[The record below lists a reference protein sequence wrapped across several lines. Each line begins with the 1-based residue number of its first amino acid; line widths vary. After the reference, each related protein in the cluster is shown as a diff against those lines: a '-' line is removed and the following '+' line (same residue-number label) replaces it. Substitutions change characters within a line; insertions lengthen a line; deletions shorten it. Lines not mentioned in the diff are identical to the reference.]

1 MEGTGRSR
9 PHEFDPVLVWIG
21 ALVFCAGAISAL
33 GWLFHQEPLLLV
45 SSRFPTTRYNTSL
58 ALMALGAGQIALG
71 RRSMVAS
78 AVFGALV
85 AAVAFL
91 TLWQHLFDA
100 NLGID
105 EYFVSDFL
113 AARGNAP
120 SPGHPGRMGLG
131 TATCLLAL
139 GLAITLSRFDAAWS
153 TVGGLIAFAGVVS
166 VITIGAILFDIS
178 RPISAQIGGGLG
190 AHAAGL
196 VTLSAAALMQWC
208 SRSGSHE
215 LGRPVTVGAALGAL
229 VLVVVT
235 YRGLDRQAEES
246 DERQLAAS
254 AVVAREALEGVMTAN
269 VRAVSRLG
277 KRWEVGGE
285 RRDAEW
291 VRQANEYLRDLAGLR
306 RLVWLNGD
314 GRVRQVVA
322 ASAAEA
328 SNAEGKAGRG
338 TGDPSVAGRSSRT
351 AASLPESAVDL
362 VVPVSAGM
370 EGTFVAEFSV
380 STLVDSVLSRER
392 TAGYRIGLSRVS
404 ESSECLRTLHEASVS
419 VGESVRLADEEWRL
433 CVEAKVVG
441 GESSARALPQLVL
454 WGGALFS
461 FTLFFAIDGLLL
473 SRRRTSELEHQRRL
487 AEESEAKYR
496 SLVETMGEGITI
508 IQDDKV
514 AFANAAMGRM
524 MGYEVPELI
533 GMELDRAIGEQHVA
547 MVRERYSARLKGP
560 SEGRPPSVYEMT
572 LRRKDG
578 TSFWA
583 EINAGLS
590 EWHGRPAVTALFR
603 DIDARRRAEE
613 AVVAERS
620 RMSLVARG
628 AIDGIWDW
636 NLVSDEFYASERWR
650 ELLGLSSDAA
660 LPRVR
665 DWHRLVHPDD
675 ARTLEI
681 ALDVQL
687 AQTSSFDIECRMLVE
702 KAGYRWFRIARQAAW
717 DAAGRPVRVA
727 GSFADIDA
735 RKRAESAL
743 TLSETRF
750 RGAMESAPIGMAL
763 VSLDGHWI
771 DVNAAMC
778 AIVGYSKEELRS
790 LTFQDL
796 TYPEDLN
803 ADLAHL
809 ADILS
814 GRIRT
819 YSMEKR
825 YIRKSGD
832 TVWALLSVS
841 LARKEDGTPDY
852 FISQV
857 EDIDQR
863 KRQEQLLRQALK
875 DKELLL
881 REVYHRVKNNLQVT
895 HSLLNIQSRVMTTIE
910 AKKAL
915 AEAAARVRAMSLVH
929 EKLYQSGRVERIGIQ
944 AFVEQITMF
953 VRESAGFD
961 PERIAVSVVASGHDY
976 EVELDVAVP
985 LGLLIN
991 ELVTNASKHA
1001 FPEGRL
1007 GNVRVT
1013 VHGEA
1018 GEVELAVVDD
1028 GVGFSEEVLAEGGTS
1043 MGLRLSRGLARQL
1056 GGELVGEGQSGS
1068 RWQVRF
1074 SPNGA
1079 RRGVDGAGG
1088 QGA

>member
-21 ALVFCAGAISAL
+21 AFVFCAGAISAL

-58 ALMALGAGQIALG
+58 ALMALGAGQMALG

-85 AAVAFL
+85 GGVAFL

-120 SPGHPGRMGLG
+120 SPGHPGRMGFG

-208 SRSGSHE
+208 FRSGSHE

-246 DERQLAAS
+246 DERQLAAA

-322 ASAAEA
+322 ASAVEA

-351 AASLPESAVDL
+351 AASLPESAVDV
-362 VVPVSAGM
+362 VVPVSAGT

-404 ESSECLRTLHEASVS
+404 ESSECRRTLHEASVS

-461 FTLFFAIDGLLL
+461 FTLFFAIDCFCLGGLY
-473 SRRRTSELEHQRRL
+473 RRL
-487 AEESEAKYR
+487 TRA
-496 SLVETMGEGITI
+496 GIT
-508 IQDDKV
+508 
-514 AFANAAMGRM
+514 
-524 MGYEVPELI
+524 VP
-533 GMELDRAIGEQHVA
+533 
-547 MVRERYSARLKGP
+547 
-560 SEGRPPSVYEMT
+560 
-572 LRRKDG
+572 
-578 TSFWA
+578 
-583 EINAGLS
+583 
-590 EWHGRPAVTALFR
+590 
-603 DIDARRRAEE
+603 DAHL
-613 AVVAERS
+613 
-620 RMSLVARG
+620 SLVA
-628 AIDGIWDW
+628 
-636 NLVSDEFYASERWR
+636 
-650 ELLGLSSDAA
+650 LG
-660 LPRVR
+660 
-665 DWHRLVHPDD
+665 
-675 ARTLEI
+675 
-681 ALDVQL
+681 
-687 AQTSSFDIECRMLVE
+687 
-702 KAGYRWFRIARQAAW
+702 
-717 DAAGRPVRVA
+717 
-727 GSFADIDA
+727 
-735 RKRAESAL
+735 
-743 TLSETRF
+743 
-750 RGAMESAPIGMAL
+750 
-763 VSLDGHWI
+763 
-771 DVNAAMC
+771 
-778 AIVGYSKEELRS
+778 
-790 LTFQDL
+790 
-796 TYPEDLN
+796 
-803 ADLAHL
+803 
-809 ADILS
+809 
-814 GRIRT
+814 
-819 YSMEKR
+819 
-825 YIRKSGD
+825 
-832 TVWALLSVS
+832 
-841 LARKEDGTPDY
+841 
-852 FISQV
+852 
-857 EDIDQR
+857 
-863 KRQEQLLRQALK
+863 
-875 DKELLL
+875 
-881 REVYHRVKNNLQVT
+881 
-895 HSLLNIQSRVMTTIE
+895 
-910 AKKAL
+910 
-915 AEAAARVRAMSLVH
+915 
-929 EKLYQSGRVERIGIQ
+929 
-944 AFVEQITMF
+944 
-953 VRESAGFD
+953 
-961 PERIAVSVVASGHDY
+961 
-976 EVELDVAVP
+976 
-985 LGLLIN
+985 
-991 ELVTNASKHA
+991 
-1001 FPEGRL
+1001 L
-1007 GNVRVT
+1007 GNVP
-1013 VHGEA
+1013 A
-1018 GEVELAVVDD
+1018 
-1028 GVGFSEEVLAEGGTS
+1028 
-1043 MGLRLSRGLARQL
+1043 
-1056 GGELVGEGQSGS
+1056 
-1068 RWQVRF
+1068 
-1074 SPNGA
+1074 
-1079 RRGVDGAGG
+1079 
-1088 QGA
+1088 